1 MLAFFYPELI
11 GIQFPIIIPVNAV
24 ATIPGRHPAGYRV
37 AISKISPGNFWWLT
51 IPGRH
56 PAGYRVAISKISP
69 GNFWWLAIPGRHPA
83 GYRIAI
89 SKISPGNFLNR
100 AVSFLG
106 FLIPGWSLD

>member
-1 MLAFFYPELI
+1 MLAFFYPEFI
-11 GIQFPIIIPVNAV
+11 EIQFPIIIPVNAV

-37 AISKISPGNFWWLT
+37 AISKISPGNFWWL
-51 IPGRH
+51 
-56 PAGYRVAISKISP
+56 
-69 GNFWWLAIPGRHPA
+69 AIPGRHPT
-83 GYRIAI
+83 GYRVAI

>member
-1 MLAFFYPELI
+1 MLAFFYPEFF
-11 GIQFPIIIPVNAV
+11 GILFPNIVPVNAV
-24 ATIPGRHPAGYRV
+24 AAIPGRHPMGYRI

-56 PAGYRVAISKISP
+56 PTGYRV
-69 GNFWWLAIPGRHPA
+69 
-83 GYRIAI
+83 AI